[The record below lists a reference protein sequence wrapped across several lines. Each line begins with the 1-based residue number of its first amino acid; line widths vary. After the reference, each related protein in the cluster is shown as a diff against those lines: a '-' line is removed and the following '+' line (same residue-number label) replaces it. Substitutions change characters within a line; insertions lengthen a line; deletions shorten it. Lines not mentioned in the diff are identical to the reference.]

1 VEEVAVSFAHPHLL
15 WSLLLV
21 VPGLI
26 AFFWWAWQKKQELI
40 AQFISARLLPQLT
53 VGVAPARQKA
63 RVALLV
69 AAVALL
75 VIVLARPQIG
85 FSWEEARSRGL
96 DILIA
101 IDTSRSMLATDVAP
115 NRLRRAQL
123 AALDLKRLARTDRL
137 GLVAFAGSAFLQCP
151 LTLDDE
157 AFRQSVEALD
167 VNIIPQGGT
176 AIAEAILAAKGAFKE
191 GNDNHK
197 VVVLFTDGEDHDGNG
212 VEVAKQA
219 AKDGLTIFT
228 VGVGTPGG
236 ELLRTVDVQ
245 GRTEFIKDPDGNA
258 VKSRLNED
266 LLRDIARE
274 TGGYF
279 MLLSGAKAMD
289 LLYENR
295 LAPLP
300 KGDLASQRIK
310 RPHERYQ
317 WLLGLV
323 LVLLVIEMLLPER
336 KPAPKSNA
344 GPATSAALTA
354 PTAVRQSGAASPA
367 VTSPRAKLVA
377 SILLLVAFVFLAC
390 TARASSSEGLKQ
402 YQKGRYDRAVLE
414 YESALRK
421 QPDDPRLH
429 FNAGTAAFQTK
440 DYDQAV
446 SHLNSALLTQDL
458 PLQHR
463 TYYNLG
469 NTQFRQG
476 EDASDLDKRRQLWE
490 QAIRSYDSAVS
501 LDAKDADAQFNR
513 ELVKQK
519 LEELKQQQQQQKQQQ
534 GDKNMDGQ
542 QDKNKQDSKDQQQQ
556 QDQSKK
562 QDGKDQQKKDQ
573 QDQQKQQQQDQQ
585 AKNKEEQKKKE
596 QQSKDGQQSQQG
608 KQDKDGQEK
617 NAQQAQQ
624 DQGDQ
629 GDQQDGTPARAVRMT
644 PQQAVQLLE
653 ALKGEERV
661 MTFRPLRTNRQDRV
675 FKDW

>member
-1 VEEVAVSFAHPHLL
+1 
-15 WSLLLV
+15 
-21 VPGLI
+21 
-26 AFFWWAWQKKQELI
+26 
-40 AQFISARLLPQLT
+40 
-53 VGVAPARQKA
+53 
-63 RVALLV
+63 
-69 AAVALL
+69 
-75 VIVLARPQIG
+75 
-85 FSWEEARSRGL
+85 
-96 DILIA
+96 

-197 VVVLFTDGEDHDGNG
+197 VVVLFTDGEDHDGNAL
-212 VEVAKQA
+212 EVVKQA

-323 LVLLVIEMLLPER
+323 LVLLVIEMLFPER
-336 KPAPKSNA
+336 KPAPKSSA
-344 GPATSAALTA
+344 EPATSTASTA
-354 PTAVRQSGAASPA
+354 PTAPVRQSGAGSPA
-367 VTSPRAKLVA
+367 
-377 SILLLVAFVFLAC
+377 
-390 TARASSSEGLKQ
+390 
-402 YQKGRYDRAVLE
+402 
-414 YESALRK
+414 
-421 QPDDPRLH
+421 
-429 FNAGTAAFQTK
+429 
-440 DYDQAV
+440 
-446 SHLNSALLTQDL
+446 
-458 PLQHR
+458 
-463 TYYNLG
+463 
-469 NTQFRQG
+469 
-476 EDASDLDKRRQLWE
+476 
-490 QAIRSYDSAVS
+490 
-501 LDAKDADAQFNR
+501 
-513 ELVKQK
+513 
-519 LEELKQQQQQQKQQQ
+519 
-534 GDKNMDGQ
+534 
-542 QDKNKQDSKDQQQQ
+542 
-556 QDQSKK
+556 
-562 QDGKDQQKKDQ
+562 
-573 QDQQKQQQQDQQ
+573 
-585 AKNKEEQKKKE
+585 
-596 QQSKDGQQSQQG
+596 
-608 KQDKDGQEK
+608 
-617 NAQQAQQ
+617 
-624 DQGDQ
+624 
-629 GDQQDGTPARAVRMT
+629 
-644 PQQAVQLLE
+644 
-653 ALKGEERV
+653 
-661 MTFRPLRTNRQDRV
+661 
-675 FKDW
+675 